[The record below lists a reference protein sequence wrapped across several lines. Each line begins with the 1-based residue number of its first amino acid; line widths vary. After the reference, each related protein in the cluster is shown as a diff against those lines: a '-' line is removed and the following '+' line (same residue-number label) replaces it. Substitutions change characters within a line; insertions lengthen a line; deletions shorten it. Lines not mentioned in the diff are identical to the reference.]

1 MTQKNSFATQ
11 TAKTITRVFGTMGL
25 TLGLL
30 LGILQPAAAQ
40 PIALGEAALL
50 TPVAVG
56 DNLEPAT
63 SEGFTKVGFKGHRGL
78 RRRHFKGGHGFRG
91 QRFGGHGF
99 RGQRFG
105 GHGFAKRRFFGH
117 GFRGHRFGGH
127 GFGHHGFR
135 GHRFGGHGFG
145 HHFRQL
151 YFYGHA
157 NYYGSRGYYGHQ
169 YYYPPYYITPYRT
182 VYAQPRAQ
190 YIQPQVTYAQPKVDY
205 HRPVPTEAPLPPG
218 CIMTREYQTRVAV
231 GG

>member
-1 MTQKNSFATQ
+1 
-11 TAKTITRVFGTMGL
+11 MGL

-30 LGILQPAAAQ
+30 LGVLGILQPAAAQ
-40 PIALGEAALL
+40 PIALGDAALL
-50 TPVAVG
+50 TPIAVG

-91 QRFGGHGF
+91 DRFS
-99 RGQRFG
+99 
-105 GHGFAKRRFFGH
+105 
-117 GFRGHRFGGH
+117 GH
-127 GFGHHGFR
+127 GFGHRGFR

-157 NYYGSRGYYGHQ
+157 NYYGSRGYYGHKY

-182 VYAQPRAQ
+182 VYTLPRAQ

-231 GG
+231 GGKYVDAYGDTCLQADGSWKRGPAKIVPD